1 MKIHLTLSSNN
12 FKKLEDDTWECGWW
26 SVDETKAE
34 QLIGHEIYFHKKRTE
49 PSFYG
54 GTIRSYRVDDH
65 EGQYQGKTIFRFE
78 YSQECRNILAGRTGW
93 SKEMKIIPEL
103 DQ

>member
-1 MKIHLTLSSNN
+1 MEIHLTLSSNN
-12 FKKLEDDTWECGWW
+12 FKKLKDNTWECGWW
-26 SVDETKAE
+26 QVAEDKAE

-54 GTIRSYRVDDH
+54 GTIKGYRVDE
-65 EGQYQGKTIFRFE
+65 EGKCKGKTIFTFE
-78 YSQECRNILAGRTGW
+78 YDKECRNVTTGRLGW
-93 SKEMKIIPEL
+93 SKEMKIIPKL

>member
-12 FKKLEDDTWECGWW
+12 FKKLKDNMWECGWW
-26 SVDETKAE
+26 CVDENQAE
-34 QLIGHEIYFHKKRTE
+34 QLIGHEIYFHKKRME

-54 GTIRSYRVDDH
+54 GTIRGYRVDE
-65 EGQYQGKTIFRFE
+65 EGQYQGKTIFKFE
-78 YSQECRNILAGRTGW
+78 YAQECRNITTDRTGW